1 MQNRILR
8 ERWKIG
14 AGILVILA
22 TITWLAVS
30 GIKESKTYYVTVS
43 ELQKMGEESRNK
55 RLRVG
60 GDVAVGSIQR
70 DGTRVSFTLVQENKT
85 LPVVY
90 VGTDPLP
97 DTFRDRA
104 QALAD
109 GTYGRDGV
117 FVAKKIQAKCASKY
131 EAKPGATGSGLSYD
145 TPRPGA
151 RATGTGPS
159 PAADVG
165 TTTVKQ

>member
-1 MQNRILR
+1 MSAPISK

-14 AGILVILA
+14 AGILLILA

-30 GIKESKTYYVTVS
+30 GIQESKTYYVTVS
-43 ELQKMGEESRNK
+43 ELQTMGEEAYEK

-60 GDVAVGSIQR
+60 GDVAVGSIHR
-70 DGTRVSFTLVQENKT
+70 DGGRVSFTLVQESNT

-90 VGTDPLP
+90 VGTEPLP

-109 GTYGRDGV
+109 GAYKPDGV
-117 FVAKKIQAKCASKY
+117 FVAKRIQAKCASKY
-131 EAKPGATGSGLSYD
+131 EAKPG
-145 TPRPGA
+145 
-151 RATGTGPS
+151 GTAAV
-159 PAADVG
+159 PAAPAPDQQG
-165 TTTVKQ
+165 PRTY